1 MKNWSYAPYVL
12 IGVLALLTS
21 ILAWKTY
28 HIAQAL
34 KNPEMISK
42 HQKFHSKYAR
52 AIVQPVTFYAQESAC
67 SNQMI
72 ARKGII
78 FRKPGARATI
88 MICHGFMC
96 NKTDIRFLRMLFHDY
111 NVMIFD
117 FRAHGESKDRQL
129 CTFGHDE
136 MYDIIAAAHFIKE
149 DPELGKMPLITYGFS
164 MGAVSAINAQ
174 SHDPTLFDCAVL
186 DCPFDSTD
194 ALLDRSIAGLTMSVC
209 GYTFPVP
216 GRSLLK
222 KYAYNTYV
230 QAFLKFLLKTVAN
243 MDGSAINTQMMPI
256 DTVHAIGKVT
266 IPTFFIVCRNDEKA
280 PPCAVKK
287 VYENAQGYKRLWVTN
302 GRHHFDSFFYD
313 PEKYAHKVR
322 RFIEKYLDNNFSGKA
337 PEKLY
342 QDTPDIFNGALAT

>member
-1 MKNWSYAPYVL
+1 MRNWQYAPYIL
-12 IGVLALLTS
+12 IALLAVVMTVV
-21 ILAWKTY
+21 AWKTY
-28 HIAQAL
+28 YLAQVIKNTEIAA
-34 KNPEMISK
+34 K

-52 AIVQPVTFYAQESAC
+52 AVVQPVTFYAQESRC
-67 SNQMI
+67 TNQMI

-117 FRAHGESKDRQL
+117 FRAHGESKARQL
-129 CTFGHDE
+129 CTFGYNE
-136 MYDIIAAAHFIKE
+136 MHDIIAAAHFIKS
-149 DPELGKMPLITYGFS
+149 DPELGKMPLIAYAFS

-174 SHDPTLFDCAVL
+174 AHDNSLFDCAVL

-194 ALLDRSIAGLTMSVC
+194 ALLDRSIAGLTMSIC
-209 GYTFPVP
+209 GYKVPVP

-222 KYAYNTYV
+222 KYAYNAYV
-230 QAFLKFLLKTVAN
+230 QELLKFLLKTVAN
-243 MDGSAINTQMMPI
+243 MDSSPINTQMMPI
-256 DTVHAIGKVT
+256 DTVDAIGKVT

-280 PPCAVKK
+280 PPHAVKR
-287 VYENAQGYKRLWVTN
+287 VYDNAQGYKRFWITN

-322 RFIEKYLDNNFSGKA
+322 RFVEKYLDERFVGKIPEKMYQDA
-337 PEKLY
+337 PEIEKLS
-342 QDTPDIFNGALAT
+342 